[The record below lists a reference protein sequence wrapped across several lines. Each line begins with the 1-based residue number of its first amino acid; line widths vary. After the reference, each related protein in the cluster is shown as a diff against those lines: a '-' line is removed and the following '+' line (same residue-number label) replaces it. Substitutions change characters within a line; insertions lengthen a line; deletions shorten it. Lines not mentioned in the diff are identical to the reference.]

1 MTKRKR
7 DQTILV
13 IDDTPTNLLT
23 LGAMLA
29 AEFDVQVATSGAE
42 GLALVDIMAPDLIL
56 LDIMMPDMDGFETCR
71 LLKASESSRNIP
83 VIFMTA
89 RGDAESEARCFAV
102 GAVDFVTKPINLP
115 VLQVRINTHLA
126 QYDQRRSLESMFRN
140 LLEFAL
146 DAFILSNSHGE
157 IVQIND
163 QAELLFGY
171 DRQELIGLPIDVLL
185 SPEFHA
191 SVNDHPTSD
200 WGSLTPAKLPDIH
213 CRRKD
218 GTNFPAEISQSPLQ
232 TDRELLSMSLIH
244 DLTERRQVEQALEA
258 SNQRLRD
265 FGAQNEAIREADKK
279 HIARE
284 VHDELGQV
292 LTALRMDLSI
302 VRMRFGPLHPDLMG
316 KVQDMKVLIDRAI
329 QGVRNVAMNLRPVA
343 LDMGLVPAIE
353 WLVSEFRNHNNVVCR
368 LHLENDNI
376 PLDDTRSVVLF
387 RIVQESLTNISRYAH
402 ASQVDITL
410 RLLDN
415 ELQASVRDNGR
426 GFDTQASGQFKTMG
440 LLGMRERALALGG
453 LLDINSRPGQGT
465 LISLSI
471 PIKFDRRRVDHDS
484 TANRR

>member
-1 MTKRKR
+1 MTKRRR

-13 IDDTPTNLLT
+13 IDDTPANLLT

-29 AEFDVQVATSGAE
+29 TDFDVQVATTGAE

-71 LLKASESSRNIP
+71 RLKESESSRNIP

-89 RGDAESEARCFAV
+89 RGDPESEARCFAV

-115 VLQVRINTHLA
+115 VLQARINTHLA
-126 QYDQRRSLESMFRN
+126 QYEQRRSLESMFRT

-163 QAELLFGY
+163 QAEVLFGY
-171 DRQELIGLPIDVLL
+171 DRHELIGQPIDVLL
-185 SPEFHA
+185 SPAFHTSQA
-191 SVNDHPTSD
+191 DHPTSD

-218 GTNFPAEISQSPLQ
+218 GTEFPAEISQSPLQ

-244 DLTERRQVEQALEA
+244 DLTERRDVEQALEA

-292 LTALRMDLSI
+292 LTALRMDVSI
-302 VRMRFGPLHPDLMG
+302 VRIRFGPLHPELAA
-316 KVQDMKVLIDRAI
+316 KVQDMKLLIDRAI
-329 QGVRNVAMNLRPVA
+329 QAVRNVAMNLRPVA

-353 WLVSEFRNHNNVVCR
+353 WLASEFRKYSNVPCL
-368 LHLENDNI
+368 LHIEPDKI
-376 PLDDTRSVVLF
+376 DLDETRAVVVF
-387 RIVQESLTNISRYAH
+387 RIVQESLTNIARYAH
-402 ASQVDITL
+402 ASQVNIKL
-410 RLLDN
+410 RRHDN
-415 ELQASVRDNGR
+415 KLQADVWDNGR
-426 GFDTQASGQFKTMG
+426 GFDTQSSGQFKTMG

-453 LLDINSRPGQGT
+453 VLDIISSPGLGT
-465 LISLSI
+465 HISLSI
-471 PIKFDRRRVDHDS
+471 PIKFDRRRLDHDS
-484 TANRR
+484 TADR

>member
-1 MTKRKR
+1 
-7 DQTILV
+7 
-13 IDDTPTNLLT
+13 
-23 LGAMLA
+23 
-29 AEFDVQVATSGAE
+29 
-42 GLALVDIMAPDLIL
+42 
-56 LDIMMPDMDGFETCR
+56 
-71 LLKASESSRNIP
+71 
-83 VIFMTA
+83 
-89 RGDAESEARCFAV
+89 
-102 GAVDFVTKPINLP
+102 
-115 VLQVRINTHLA
+115 
-126 QYDQRRSLESMFRN
+126 
-140 LLEFAL
+140 
-146 DAFILSNSHGE
+146 
-157 IVQIND
+157 
-163 QAELLFGY
+163 
-171 DRQELIGLPIDVLL
+171 
-185 SPEFHA
+185 
-191 SVNDHPTSD
+191 
-200 WGSLTPAKLPDIH
+200 
-213 CRRKD
+213 
-218 GTNFPAEISQSPLQ
+218 
-232 TDRELLSMSLIH
+232 MSLIH

-329 QGVRNVAMNLRPVA
+329 QAVRNVAMNLRPVA

-353 WLVSEFRNHNNVVCR
+353 WLVSEFRKYNNVACR
-368 LHLENDNI
+368 LYVEHKSIE
-376 PLDDTRSVVLF
+376 LDDTRSVVLF

-410 RLLDN
+410 RRLDN
-415 ELQASVRDNGR
+415 ELQASIRDNGR

-453 LLDINSRPGQGT
+453 VLDIISRPGQGT
-465 LISLSI
+465 HISLSI